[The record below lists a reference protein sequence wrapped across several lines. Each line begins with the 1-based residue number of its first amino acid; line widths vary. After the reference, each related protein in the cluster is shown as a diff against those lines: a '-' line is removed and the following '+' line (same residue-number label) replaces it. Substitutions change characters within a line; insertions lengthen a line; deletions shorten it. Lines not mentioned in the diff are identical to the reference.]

1 VSRTKSFIY
10 NSLTAAL
17 LQIFTFIAGFI
28 VPRIILAFYG
38 SEINGLV
45 TSITQFI
52 AYFNLVEAGLAGA
65 AVYALYK
72 PLADEDHK
80 SINAVLSA
88 TNRFYILSGYI
99 FVALTLGLALIYPAF
114 VKTTE
119 LSPFSVG
126 ALVLILGV
134 SGALEFF
141 TMAKYRVLL
150 TADQKLY
157 VLSLASIVAIV
168 LNTVIIAVM
177 AYSGASIVILRFVAL
192 FSVFARS
199 LILYIYVRLNYKYID
214 YKETPNNEALNKRWD
229 ALYLQI
235 LGAIHTGAPVIIA
248 TIFTS
253 LQMVSVYSIFHM
265 VVAGVSGIVS
275 IFTSGL
281 SASFGDVIARN
292 EQSILQKAYQEFELM
307 FYALIS
313 WAFSCTMVLIMPF
326 IKLYTAGINDV
337 NYNIPLIG
345 FLFTLNGLLFSLKT
359 PQGMLVISA
368 GLFRETRLQVT
379 IQGLIAVVGG
389 VIFVQFL
396 GLAGILIGSIL
407 SNIYRDIDLLFYIP
421 HKLTKLK
428 VRTSF
433 YRMLRVFICFGLTCW
448 PFVQFIHIDCH
459 NFLEWTG
466 WAVITAIYALLVVV
480 IVNYLLDRRVF
491 MNVMGRFKSLTRK
504 RSVT

>member
-421 HKLTKLK
+421 HIEPSP
-428 VRTSF
+428 RT
-433 YRMLRVFICFGLTCW
+433 
-448 PFVQFIHIDCH
+448 
-459 NFLEWTG
+459 
-466 WAVITAIYALLVVV
+466 
-480 IVNYLLDRRVF
+480 
-491 MNVMGRFKSLTRK
+491 
-504 RSVT
+504 

>member
-1 VSRTKSFIY
+1 MSRTKSFVY

-17 LQIFTFIAGFI
+17 LQILTVIAGII
-28 VPRIILAFYG
+28 VPRIILVFYG

-52 AYFNLVEAGLAGA
+52 AYFNLVEAGLVGA

-72 PLADEDHK
+72 PLADADHK
-80 SINAVLSA
+80 SINAILSA
-88 TNRFYILSGYI
+88 TNRFYVISGYI
-99 FVALTLGLALIYPAF
+99 FVALTFGLALIYPAF

-119 LSPFSVG
+119 LSSFNVG
-126 ALVLILGV
+126 ALVLILGA

-141 TMAKYRVLL
+141 TMAKYRALL

-157 VLSLASIVAIV
+157 VLSLASIFAIV
-168 LNTVIIAVM
+168 LNTVIIAGL
-177 AYSGASIVILRFVAL
+177 AYSGANIVILRLVAL
-192 FSVFARS
+192 LSVFARS
-199 LILYIYVRLNYKYID
+199 LILYIYVRLNYKYIN

-235 LGAIHTGAPVIIA
+235 LGVLHTGAPVIIA

-265 VVAGVSGIVS
+265 VIAGISGIVS

-281 SASFGDVIARN
+281 SASFGDVIIRN
-292 EQSILQKAYQEFELM
+292 QQIVLQKAYQEFELM

-313 WAFSCTMVLIMPF
+313 WTFSCTMVLIMPF
-326 IKLYTAGINDV
+326 IKLYTAGITDV

-345 FLFTLNGLLFSLKT
+345 FLFTLNGLLYSLKT

-368 GLFRETRLQVT
+368 GLYRETRWQVT
-379 IQGLIAVVGG
+379 IQGLIAIVGG
-389 VIFVQFL
+389 VIFAQFW

-433 YRMLRVFICFGLTCW
+433 YRMLRVFVCFSLVCW
-448 PFVQFIHIDCH
+448 PYVQFIRIDCH
-459 NFLEWTG
+459 NFFEWTN
-466 WAVITAIYALLVVV
+466 WAVITAIYALLIVVV
-480 IVNYLLDRRVF
+480 INYLLDRRVF
-491 MNVMGRFKSLTRK
+491 MNVFDRFKSLARK
-504 RSVT
+504 GSVK